1 MADLYLPVLAVPE
14 PRQARAA
21 SRRPW
26 LELALL
32 VSALVHALLLAIVI
46 LARRPARSVQPEP
59 EPPGFEMLFQGGAKS
74 PDAVPAPGR
83 FIEIPKGQPIPA
95 PPETATPNAEM
106 SPPQAAPAPEVNLLP
121 PELQFLAP
129 PEPQPDQQAAQQA
142 ARQERT
148 KRVLPRTSPHVSPF
162 AHPQEFS
169 FASRPS
175 PRVTRGI
182 AQSKGLELSL
192 GRPIRGGQLED
203 GALHFTTPGVDG
215 SYAELLH
222 EYVEEH
228 KYYPEQAVQNGEQG
242 ISIISATITRD
253 GRVRGVRLV
262 TSSGSPWLDMAWVG
276 LFSTMQLPPFP
287 ADMKVPELEFTY
299 SMEYQLIGH

>member
-1 MADLYLPVLAVPE
+1 MADLYVPTLTVPE
-14 PRQARAA
+14 PRQGRAA
-21 SRRPW
+21 PRRPW
-26 LELALL
+26 LEVALI

-46 LARRPARSVQPEP
+46 LARLPVRYIQPEP
-59 EPPGFEMLFQGGAKS
+59 ETPGFEMVFQGGEKS
-74 PDAVPAPGR
+74 PEAVPAPGR

-121 PELQFLAP
+121 PELQMLAP
-129 PEPQPDQQAAQQA
+129 PELQPEQQASQQAAH
-142 ARQERT
+142 QERT
-148 KRVLPRTSPHVSPF
+148 KRVRPRTSPNVSPF
-162 AHPQEFS
+162 AHPQEFT

-182 AQSKGLELSL
+182 PDSKGLELSL
-192 GRPIRGGQLED
+192 GRPIRGGELEQ

-215 SYAELLH
+215 SYEELLH
-222 EYVEEH
+222 EYVEEN
-228 KYYPEQAVQNGEQG
+228 KYYPEQAVENGEQG
-242 ISIISATITRD
+242 ISIIHATISRD
-253 GRVRGVRLV
+253 GRVKGVRLV
-262 TSSGSPWLDMAWVG
+262 SSSGSPWLDMAWVG
-276 LFSTMQLPPFP
+276 LFRSMHLPPFP